1 MKNLLISSSLA
12 LAISAS
18 LATKA
23 FAQTIA
29 INGGKVVT
37 NSDAGTMEN
46 TSILIENGRVRSFST
61 DETLSGDTVIDA
73 SSAWVTPGI
82 FAAVS
87 NLGLVEVG
95 AEQNS
100 NDSRPESDNATVRIR
115 VADSYNPKTSSIA
128 VSRAGGI
135 THAAVVPGAKN
146 DIFGGIGMLMSTN
159 GSFESIVDEEAFIF
173 VDYDS
178 SSDSTGGTK
187 AAAMSY
193 LRSALSDARNY
204 STRFNGPDDGDTLRR
219 ADARA
224 LRPAIQGRI
233 PLVVEADR
241 AVDIVNIL
249 KLRDENPT
257 MNILILGASEAW
269 MVADRLA
276 EAQVGVFIDPT
287 ENLPGSFDDTGSK
300 LDSIKILHDAGVK
313 TAVMSRTTTG
323 SYSHNLRLLTQHAGN
338 AVANGLSWEGA
349 FTSITSTPAEMYGRP
364 ELGKILT
371 GQNANLVVWDGDPLE
386 AMSAPIAVIIDG
398 EVQSLKSRQTELRD
412 RYNPTRSDDVP
423 YGYPTPE

>member
-1 MKNLLISSSLA
+1 MKKLLISTSLTLA
-12 LAISAS
+12 LTALSATPA
-18 LATKA
+18 L
-23 FAQTIA
+23 AQTIA
-29 INGGKVVT
+29 INGGKIVT
-37 NSDAGTMEN
+37 NSDTGIMDDTN
-46 TSILIENGRVRSFST
+46 ILIENGRVLSFSKG
-61 DETLSGDTVIDA
+61 ETLSGDTVIDA

-95 AEQNS
+95 AERNS
-100 NDSRPESDNATVRIR
+100 NDSRPESKNATVRIR
-115 VADSYNPKTSSIA
+115 AADSYNPMASSIA

-135 THAAVVPGAKN
+135 THAAVVPSASN
-146 DIFGGIGMLMSTN
+146 DIFGGVGMLMSTD
-159 GSFESIVDEEAFIF
+159 GSFDSIVEDDAFIY
-173 VDYDS
+173 VDYAS
-178 SSDSTGGTK
+178 ASDNTGGTK

-204 STRFNGPDDGDTLRR
+204 STRFRGPDDGDTLRR

-224 LRPAIQGRI
+224 LRPVIQGRI

-249 KLRDENPT
+249 NLKDENPN
-257 MNILILGASEAW
+257 MNIHILGASEAW
-269 MVADRLA
+269 MIADKLST
-276 EAQVGVFIDPT
+276 AQVGVFLDPT
-287 ENLPGSFDDTGSK
+287 ENLPGSFDQIGSR
-300 LDSIKILHDAGVK
+300 LDSIKILQDAGVK

-349 FTSITSTPAEMYGRP
+349 FSSITSTPAEMYGRA

-371 GQNANLVVWDGDPLE
+371 GQKANLVVWDGDPLE
-386 AMSAPIAVIIDG
+386 ALSAPIAVIIDG
-398 EVQSLKSRQTELRD
+398 KVQSLKSRQTELRD
-412 RYNPTRSDDVP
+412 RYNPTRTDDTP
-423 YGYPTPE
+423 YGYPTP